1 MALWHQASGLK
12 RSVIRK
18 PTGAMV
24 SVRSSGGSSV
34 GLWTLLKSHAAGAR
48 PAGLLEAGL
57 EHVHRAA
64 VVVVDQ
70 LGTYAL
76 RQKVLGIM
84 FKAQFENAA

>member
-1 MALWHQASGLK
+1 MQQEHG
-12 RSVIRK
+12 
-18 PTGAMV
+18 
-24 SVRSSGGSSV
+24 
-34 GLWTLLKSHAAGAR
+34 R